1 VLLQLNDD
9 AMLKLLLQ
17 QQKLSDGVILKL
29 LLQLNDGAMLKLLLQ
44 QQKLNDGVILKLLL
58 QLNDGAMLK
67 LLLQQQKLN
76 DGEQQQPKK
85 KSADVL
91 PKMPKRRCAFCV

>member
-1 VLLQLNDD
+1 MLLKLNDD
-9 AMLKLLLQ
+9 AMLKLLLRQKQNAGEQ
-17 QQKLSDGVILKL
+17 QLPKKKSADVLLKL
-29 LLQLNDGAMLKLLLQ
+29 LLQLNDGAT
-44 QQKLNDGVILKLLL
+44 
-58 QLNDGAMLK
+58 LK

-91 PKMPKRRCAFCV
+91 PKRRCAFCV